1 MLRDLRLGLRMLL
14 QSKGWTAVVLL
25 SLALG
30 IGVNTTLFSAVN
42 SLLLKTIWAPEPHDL
57 VRLLWM
63 GDNQMATSRS
73 EYGYIKPSRSG
84 QRIRATFSFFIYA
97 QLRDSNQTM
106 TDLLACAPM
115 GRANLVVKGQAELA
129 SAFLSSGNYFE
140 VLGVPAHIGRTIL
153 EEDDRA
159 DAPPVAMIS
168 HSY

>member
-1 MLRDLRLGLRMLL
+1 
-14 QSKGWTAVVLL
+14 
-25 SLALG
+25 
-30 IGVNTTLFSAVN
+30 
-42 SLLLKTIWAPEPHDL
+42 
-57 VRLLWM
+57 
-63 GDNQMATSRS
+63 
-73 EYGYIKPSRSG
+73 
-84 QRIRATFSFFIYA
+84 
-97 QLRDSNQTM
+97 M

-168 HSY
+168 HSYWQRRFGSDPEVVGLDILVNGTTLTIIGVTPPEYVGIQGLGEDPPDIHLPLVLDQQLNNRDRLSQPTWWWLQMVGRLKPGISSAQVKGKPGWGLSTGRTGWF